1 MHLATR
7 GHKLGRERHGDPRPG
22 MHPGPR
28 RPPGKHPGLWGCHPF
43 KLADYLT
50 CLNNNT
56 TKARRAIP
64 GEKCLRKQWGQGDCE
79 HIHTQ
84 SSRTSGR

>member
-1 MHLATR
+1 MHSATR
-7 GHKLGRERHGDPRPG
+7 GHKPGGRGAGTPDPGGTQDRG
-22 MHPGPR
+22 GHQVSTR
-28 RPPGKHPGLWGCHPF
+28 APGLSSF
-43 KLADYLT
+43 KLADYLM

-64 GEKCLRKQWGQGDCE
+64 GEKCLRKQRGQGDCE

-84 SSRTSGR
+84 SRRTSGR